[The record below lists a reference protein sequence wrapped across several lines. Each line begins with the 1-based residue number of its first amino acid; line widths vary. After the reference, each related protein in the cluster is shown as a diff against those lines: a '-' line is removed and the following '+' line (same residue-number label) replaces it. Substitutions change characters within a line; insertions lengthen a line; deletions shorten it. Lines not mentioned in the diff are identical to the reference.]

1 MPSPEQAPTLLSLR
15 IAAVGAALAVGWP
28 AASSAQSLQ
37 TAPADTWRYSA
48 SIYLYM
54 PSVGGSSKVPV
65 DSGGTTINVDASQ
78 ILDTLKFTFMG
89 NLDAHN
95 GRWGAFTDFIYL
107 NFGDTKEGS
116 RDFTIGD
123 SGLPAGTTAN
133 LDWTLKGVA
142 WTVAGQ
148 YRVASTPDLTVDAL
162 FGTRLLDIRTT
173 LKWDIAGS
181 LGPIAPEG
189 RTGSNETKLS
199 NWDAIVGAK
208 GRYVF
213 GESRKWSV
221 PFYVDVGAGQSELTW
236 QAAAGIS
243 YAFSWGELSGMYRY
257 LDYRLKSGNVLDS
270 VNFKG
275 PLVAA
280 TFRW

>member
-1 MPSPEQAPTLLSLR
+1 MRTPERAPAPVATRLATV
-15 IAAVGAALAVGWP
+15 AAAFAVTWP
-28 AASSAQSLQ
+28 AAVFAQSLQ
-37 TAPADTWRYSA
+37 TAPADAWRYSA
-48 SIYLYM
+48 TVYLYM
-54 PSVGGSSKVPV
+54 PSIGGSSNVPV

-89 NLDAHN
+89 SLDAHN

-133 LDWTLKGVA
+133 LDWTLKGVS

-148 YRVASTPDLTVDAL
+148 YRVAAAPDLTVDAL

-173 LKWDIAGS
+173 IKWDIAGS

-199 NWDAIVGAK
+199 NWDAIVGAR
-208 GRYVF
+208 GRYVLDA
-213 GESRKWSV
+213 GRKWSV
-221 PFYVDVGAGQSELTW
+221 PFYVDVGTGQSELTW

-270 VNFKG
+270 VSFKG

>member
-1 MPSPEQAPTLLSLR
+1 MCLATV
-15 IAAVGAALAVGWP
+15 AGGLAVSWP
-28 AASSAQSLQ
+28 EAVSAQSMQ
-37 TAPADTWRYSA
+37 SGAADTWRFSA
-48 SIYLYM
+48 TIYGYL
-54 PSVGGSSKVPV
+54 PSVGGSSSVPV
-65 DSGGTTINVDASQ
+65 DSGGTPINVDAGR

-89 NLDAHN
+89 ALDAHN

-107 NFGDTKEGS
+107 DFGHTKEGS

-123 SGLPAGTTAN
+123 IGLPVGTTAN
-133 LDWTLKGVA
+133 LDWSLKGVA

-148 YRVASTPDLTVDAL
+148 YRVASAPDFTVDAL

-181 LGPIAPEG
+181 IGPIAPSG

-213 GESRKWSV
+213 GDSRKWSV
-221 PFYVDVGAGQSELTW
+221 PFYVDVGAGESKLTW

-243 YAFSWGELSGMYRY
+243 YGFSWGEVTGMYRY
-257 LDYRLKSGNVLDS
+257 LDYHMKSGSTLES
-270 VNFKG
+270 LSFSG
-275 PLVAA
+275 PMVGA